1 MARIT
6 AGIASSHVPLLGVAA
21 DFGKDR
27 DAYFTPIFEGYDWTR
42 EWIAKPE
49 NKPDVVIL
57 VYNDHASAFD
67 MKIIPTFAIGCGERY
82 KPADE
87 GWGPRKVPDVEG
99 HPDLA
104 WHIAQSLILDE
115 FDMTII
121 NEMDVDHGL
130 TVPLTMMYGA
140 PEAWP
145 ARVIPLAVNVVTYPP
160 PSGNRCWLLGEAIA
174 RAVQSYGEDLNV
186 HIWGTGGMS
195 HQLQGPRAGL
205 INAEWDNKFLDAL
218 VGDTQKLRYIPHI
231 EYLRETGSEGIE
243 MVMWLI
249 MRGALG
255 KSTKA
260 LHRHYHV
267 PCSNTAIGHIVLE
280 PVDGTVPPSPTM
292 EGNSATAQS
301 LID

>member
-6 AGIASSHVPLLGVAA
+6 AGVACSHIPALGVAV
-21 DFGKDR
+21 DLGKTGEDYW
-27 DAYFTPIFEGYDWTR
+27 APAFAGFDWTKR
-42 EWIAKPE
+42 WEAE
-49 NKPDVVIL
+49 QKPDVVIL

-67 MKIIPTFAIGCGERY
+67 MKIIPTFAIGCGESY
-82 KPADE
+82 EPADE
-87 GWGPRKVPDVEG
+87 GWGPRQVPTVIG

-121 NEMDVDHGL
+121 NEMTVDHGL
-130 TVPLTMMYGA
+130 TVPLSMMFGQPA
-140 PEAWP
+140 AWP
-145 ARVIPLAVNVVTYPP
+145 CRVIPLAVNVVTYPP
-160 PSGNRCWLLGEAIA
+160 PSGNRCWALGEAIA
-174 RAVQSYGEDLNV
+174 RAVESFPEDLNV
-186 HIWGTGGMS
+186 QVWGTGGMS

-205 INAEWDNKFLDAL
+205 INREWDNRFLDRL
-218 VGDTQKLRYIPHI
+218 EGDTQELRHIPHI

-255 KSTKA
+255 ARTKM

-267 PCSNTAIGHIVLE
+267 PASNTAVGHIVLE
-280 PVDGTVPPSPTM
+280 PV
-292 EGNSATAQS
+292 
-301 LID
+301 

>member
-1 MARIT
+1 MARIS
-6 AGIASSHVPLLGVAA
+6 AGIGTSHVPLLGVAA
-21 DFGKDR
+21 DLGKAD
-27 DAYFTPIFEGYDWTR
+27 DDYFRPIFDGYTWTKT
-42 EWIAKPE
+42 WIAAE
-49 NKPDVVIL
+49 KPDVVIL

-67 MKIIPTFAIGCGERY
+67 MKIVPTFAIGCGERY

-87 GWGPRKVPDVEG
+87 GWGPRQVPEVVGDA
-99 HPDLA
+99 DLA
-104 WHIAQSLILDE
+104 LHIAQCLILEE

-121 NEMDVDHGL
+121 SEMDVDHGL
-130 TVPLTMMYGA
+130 TVPLTMMFGQ

-145 ARVIPLAVNVVTYPP
+145 CKVVPLAVNVVTYPVP
-160 PSGNRCWLLGEAIA
+160 TGNRCWALGEAIA
-174 RAVQSYGEDLNV
+174 RAVASYPEDLNV
-186 HIWGTGGMS
+186 QIWGTGGMS

-205 INAEWDNKFLDAL
+205 INQEWDNRFLDAL
-218 VGDTQKLRYIPHI
+218 VGAGDGLRHVPHI

-255 KSTKA
+255 KETRL

-280 PVDGTVPPSPTM
+280 PVAPVGSGGGDAG
-292 EGNSATAQS
+292 
-301 LID
+301 

>member
-6 AGIASSHVPLLGVAA
+6 AGVASSHVPLLGVASDQDKDA
-21 DFGKDR
+21 DGYFG
-27 DAYFTPIFEGYDWTR
+27 PIFDGYEWTR
-42 EWIAKPE
+42 EWEKAE
-49 NKPDVVIL
+49 KPDVVIL

-87 GWGPRKVPDVEG
+87 GWGPRQVPDVEG

-130 TVPLTMMYGA
+130 TVPLTMMYGKA
-140 PEAWP
+140 VK
-145 ARVIPLAVNVVTYPP
+145 VIPLAVNVVTYPP
-160 PSGNRCWLLGEAIA
+160 PSGNRCWALGEAIR
-174 RAVQSYGEDLNV
+174 RAVESFDGDLNV
-186 HIWGTGGMS
+186 QIWGTGGMS

-205 INAEWDNKFLDAL
+205 INKEWDNRFIDGL
-218 VGDTQKLRYIPHI
+218 VGDSDHLRRIPHI

-243 MVMWLI
+243 MVMWLV

-255 KSTKA
+255 KNTRL

-267 PCSNTAIGHIVLE
+267 PCSNTAIGHAVLR
-280 PVDGTVPPSPTM
+280 PDNG
-292 EGNSATAQS
+292 EGFDMTGSDAVHAVAAE
-301 LID
+301 

>member
-6 AGIASSHVPLLGVAA
+6 AGVASSHIPALGVAS
-21 DFGKDR
+21 DFDKTQEDYWRPAFAG
-27 DAYFTPIFEGYDWTR
+27 FEWTKAW
-42 EWIAKPE
+42 EAAE
-49 NKPDVVIL
+49 KPDVVIL

-67 MKIIPTFAIGCGERY
+67 MKIIPTFAIGCGETF

-87 GWGPRKVPDVEG
+87 GWGPRQVPVVEG

-104 WHIAQSLILDE
+104 WHIAQSCILDE

-130 TVPLTMMYGA
+130 TVPLSMMFGK
-140 PEAWP
+140 PETWP
-145 ARVIPLAVNVVTYPP
+145 CRVIPLAVNVVTYPP
-160 PSGNRCWLLGEAIA
+160 PSGNRCWALGEAIA
-174 RAVQSYGEDLNV
+174 RAVASYEEDLNV
-186 HIWGTGGMS
+186 QIWGTGGMS
-195 HQLQGPRAGL
+195 HQLQGTRAGL
-205 INAEWDNKFLDAL
+205 INAEWDNRFLDRL
-218 VGDTQKLRYIPHI
+218 VGTTDELRHIPHI

-255 KSTKA
+255 RETRQ

-267 PCSNTAIGHIVLE
+267 PASNTAVGHIVLE
-280 PVDGTVPPSPTM
+280 PVS
-292 EGNSATAQS
+292 S
-301 LID
+301 

>member
-6 AGIASSHVPLLGVAA
+6 AGVACSHIPALGVAV
-21 DFGKDR
+21 DLGKTGEDYW
-27 DAYFTPIFEGYDWTR
+27 APAFAGFDWTKR
-42 EWIAKPE
+42 WEAE
-49 NKPDVVIL
+49 QKPDVVIL

-67 MKIIPTFAIGCGERY
+67 MKIIPTFAIGCGESY
-82 KPADE
+82 EPADE
-87 GWGPRKVPDVEG
+87 GWGPRQVPTVIG

-121 NEMDVDHGL
+121 NEMTVDHGL
-130 TVPLTMMYGA
+130 TVPLSMMFGQPA
-140 PEAWP
+140 AWP
-145 ARVIPLAVNVVTYPP
+145 CRVIPLAVNVVTYPP
-160 PSGNRCWLLGEAIA
+160 PSGNRCWALGEAIA
-174 RAVQSYGEDLNV
+174 RAVARFPDDLTGQV
-186 HIWGTGGMS
+186 WGTGGMS

-205 INAEWDNKFLDAL
+205 INREWDNRFLDRL
-218 VGDTQKLRYIPHI
+218 EGDTQELRHIPHI

-255 KSTKA
+255 AKTKM

-267 PCSNTAIGHIVLE
+267 PASNTAVGHIVLE
-280 PVDGTVPPSPTM
+280 PV
-292 EGNSATAQS
+292 
-301 LID
+301 

>member
-6 AGIASSHVPLLGVAA
+6 AGVASSHVPLLGVAA
-21 DFGKDR
+21 DTGKWQDDYFG
-27 DAYFTPIFEGYDWTR
+27 PIFKGYEWTKAW
-42 EWIAKPE
+42 EAE
-49 NKPDVVIL
+49 EKPDVVIL

-67 MKIIPTFAIGCGERY
+67 MKVIPTFAIGCGERY
-82 KPADE
+82 APADE
-87 GWGPRKVPDVEG
+87 GWGPRKVPDVIG

-130 TVPLTMMYGA
+130 TVPLTMMFGA
-140 PEAWP
+140 PEEWP
-145 ARVIPLAVNVVTYPP
+145 VKVVPLAVNVVTYPP
-160 PSGNRCWLLGEAIA
+160 PSGNRCWMLGEAI
-174 RAVQSYGEDLNV
+174 RKAVESFPENLNV
-186 HIWGTGGMS
+186 QIWGTGGMS
-195 HQLQGPRAGL
+195 HQLQGQRAGL
-205 INAEWDNKFLDAL
+205 INPEWDNMFLDGMT
-218 VGDTQKLRYIPHI
+218 GDTDKLRWIPHI

-255 KSTKA
+255 KEVRC

-280 PVDGTVPPSPTM
+280 PAG
-292 EGNSATAQS
+292 
-301 LID
+301 

>member
-6 AGIASSHVPLLGVAA
+6 AGVASSHIPALGVAS
-21 DFGKDR
+21 DLGKTEE
-27 DAYFTPIFEGYDWTR
+27 AYWAPAFAGYEWTR
-42 EWIAKPE
+42 EWERAE
-49 NKPDVVIL
+49 RPDVVIL
-57 VYNDHASAFD
+57 VYNDHATAFD
-67 MKIIPTFAIGCGERY
+67 MKIIPTFAIGCAEAF

-87 GWGPRKVPDVEG
+87 GWGPRAVPVVKG

-130 TVPLTMMYGA
+130 TVPLTMMFGKA
-140 PEAWP
+140 EQWP
-145 ARVIPLAVNVVTYPP
+145 CKVIPLAVNVVTYPP
-160 PSGNRCWLLGEAIA
+160 PSGNRCWALGEAIA
-174 RAVQSYGEDLNV
+174 RAVASFPEDLNV
-186 HIWGTGGMS
+186 QIWGTGGMS

-205 INAEWDNKFLDAL
+205 INAAWDKDFLDGL
-218 VGDTQKLRYIPHI
+218 SGDTDRLRHIPHI

-255 KSTKA
+255 GKTRA

-267 PCSNTAIGHIVLE
+267 PCSNTAIGHLVLRPDNGE
-280 PVDGTVPPSPTM
+280 GYDMTGSEGGPPIAPT
-292 EGNSATAQS
+292 
-301 LID
+301 